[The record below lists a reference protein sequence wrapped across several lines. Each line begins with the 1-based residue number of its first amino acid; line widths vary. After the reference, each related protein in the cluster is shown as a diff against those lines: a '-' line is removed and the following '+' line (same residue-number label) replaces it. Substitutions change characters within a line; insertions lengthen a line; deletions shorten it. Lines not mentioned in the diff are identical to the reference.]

1 MENFYFYNPTKIYFG
16 EGSISEMGKELVNVG
31 KNILITYGGGS
42 IKKNGIYDSA
52 IEILKKLD
60 KNIYELSGIMPNPR
74 TTKVLEGVE
83 LCKKHNIDFILAIG
97 GGSTIDC
104 TKAIA
109 SAFYM
114 DDPDNFFKELYL
126 ENKPIKKALPFGS
139 IATMASTGS
148 EMDEGGVISDWEN
161 NMKMGYLNELLF
173 PKFSILDPTYT
184 YSMPIDQT
192 VYGTID
198 IISHVLEIYFSE
210 PDTPTVSD
218 AMAEGFLKNVFEN
231 LEIVIK
237 DPKNYIARANLLW
250 SSAMALNGI
259 FKASKKQ
266 DWLGHMIEHALSA
279 YYDIPHGAGLAIAHP
294 AYLKYI
300 CQNKPTKFARY
311 ARNVWGITEGTE
323 KELAIKGLE
332 KTSQFFKSVGA
343 PITLKEVGIGT
354 DRLDEVIEKIVLYP
368 TSYSNL
374 DKQDLKNII
383 LSCAE

>member
-1 MENFYFYNPTKIYFG
+1 MENFYFYNPTKIHFG
-16 EGSISEMGKELVNVG
+16 KGAISETEKELAGVG

-52 IEILKKLD
+52 IEILKKLG
-60 KNIYELSGIMPNPR
+60 KNVYELSGIMPNPR

-83 LCKKHNIDFILAIG
+83 LCKKYNIDFLLAIG

-109 SAFYM
+109 SAFYL
-114 DDPDNFFKELYL
+114 DDPNTFFKDLYID
-126 ENKPIKKALPFGS
+126 KKSISKALPFGT

-148 EMDEGGVISDWEN
+148 EMDAGGVITDWEN

-184 YSMPIDQT
+184 YSMPINQT
-192 VYGTID
+192 IYGTID
-198 IISHVLEIYFSE
+198 MISHTLETYFSE
-210 PDTPTVSD
+210 PDTPTVAD

-231 LEIVIK
+231 LKVVVN
-237 DPKNYIARANLLW
+237 DTHNYVARANLMW
-250 SSAMALNGI
+250 SSSMALMGVFNV
-259 FKASKKQ
+259 SKKQ

-279 YYDIPHGAGLAIAHP
+279 FYDIPHGAGLAIVHP

-300 CQNKPTKFARY
+300 CKNKPAKFVRFART
-311 ARNVWGITEGTE
+311 VWGITEGTE
-323 KELAIKGLE
+323 EELALKGLE
-332 KTSQFFKSVGA
+332 KLTEFFKFVGA

-354 DRLDEVIEKIVLYP
+354 DKLDDVIEQIVLYP

-374 DKQDLKNII
+374 DKQDLKNIL